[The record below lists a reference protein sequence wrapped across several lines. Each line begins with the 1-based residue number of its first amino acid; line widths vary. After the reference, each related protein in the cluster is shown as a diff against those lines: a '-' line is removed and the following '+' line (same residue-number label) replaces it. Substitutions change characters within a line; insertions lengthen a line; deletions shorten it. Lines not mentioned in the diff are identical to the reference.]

1 MIQNEILLVDNLY
14 HGQTFSILSIYSY
27 CPYLTF
33 HCFSMPPNSKKKKK
47 IRFVTFCLAIKPLKK
62 IKSFFYRFE
71 PRPKNH
77 EEHANAS
84 SWVNKSQFYNHIHAL
99 YYILKIFSMDNSGQ
113 DGQPARLNE
122 FLAGVNISRQYLK
135 IKNNLPFWLA
145 ENF

>member
-62 IKSFFYRFE
+62 IKSFFL
-71 PRPKNH
+71 
-77 EEHANAS
+77 
-84 SWVNKSQFYNHIHAL
+84 QI
-99 YYILKIFSMDNSGQ
+99 
-113 DGQPARLNE
+113 
-122 FLAGVNISRQYLK
+122 
-135 IKNNLPFWLA
+135 
-145 ENF
+145 